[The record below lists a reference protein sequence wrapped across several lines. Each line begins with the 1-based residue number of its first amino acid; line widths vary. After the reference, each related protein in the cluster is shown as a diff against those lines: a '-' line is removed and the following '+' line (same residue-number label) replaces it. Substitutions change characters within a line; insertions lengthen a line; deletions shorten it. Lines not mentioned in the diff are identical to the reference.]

1 MGKQIKLWLLKT
13 GGVVTAIAPLVT
25 VIAINWNDYVMASNG
40 NPLKLTM
47 GGMIAV
53 FLIACS
59 TIGRLKM
66 PGKITFYAM
75 LLVMVIL
82 LEPVLADLKLLC
94 FCALGGEVVNS
105 FTFNIFTK
113 NYQET
118 ITMEKQAK
126 ITKSVFNG
134 EDKKKDSKYS
144 GRV

>member
-1 MGKQIKLWLLKT
+1 MGRQIKLGLLKT
-13 GGVVTAIAPLVT
+13 GGVITAIAPLVT

-59 TIGRLKM
+59 TLGRLKM
-66 PGKITFYAM
+66 PGKTTFYFM

-82 LEPVLADLKLLC
+82 LDPVLADLKLLC
-94 FCALGGEVVNS
+94 FCALGGEVLNAV
-105 FTFNIFTK
+105 TFNIFTK

-126 ITKSVFNG
+126 ITKNVFKN
-134 EDKKKDSKYS
+134 EDNKTTKSN

>member
-1 MGKQIKLWLLKT
+1 MGKQIKLGLLKT

-66 PGKITFYAM
+66 PGKITFYFM

-94 FCALGGEVVNS
+94 ACALGGEVVNS
-105 FTFNIFTK
+105 FTFNIFSK

-126 ITKSVFNG
+126 ITKNIFKS
-134 EDKKKDSKYS
+134 EDKKTIKTN

>member
-1 MGKQIKLWLLKT
+1 MGKQIKLGLLKT
-13 GGVVTAIAPLVT
+13 GGVITAIAPLVT

-66 PGKITFYAM
+66 PGKITFYFM
-75 LLVMVIL
+75 LLIMVIL

-94 FCALGGEVVNS
+94 ACALGGEVVNS

-126 ITKSVFNG
+126 ITKNVFKN
-134 EDKKKDSKYS
+134 DDNKTTKSN

>member
-1 MGKQIKLWLLKT
+1 MGRQIKLGLLKT
-13 GGVVTAIAPLVT
+13 GGVITAIAPLVT

-66 PGKITFYAM
+66 PGKITFYFM

-94 FCALGGEVVNS
+94 ACALGGEVVNS

-118 ITMEKQAK
+118 ITMEKQAR
-126 ITKSVFNG
+126 ITKNVFNN
-134 EDKKKDSKYS
+134 EENKKDSKYS